1 MHMKCPAFPNQAQ
14 MLVVSWVEKME
25 IGTLWT
31 VNEQMAFEIL
41 IIK

>member
-1 MHMKCPAFPNQAQ
+1 